1 MIPLIGES
9 CLQFLLLVSLLQ
21 SIGLL
26 GKQRSL
32 VCASTVFAA
41 ILATVSF
48 ALLVYSFAVSD
59 FTVELVAEHSHT
71 AKPLIYKL
79 SGTWG
84 NHEGSILLFTWF
96 LTLVGSVYL
105 AYALRRQSAFT
116 IHVLGVQGT
125 VVAGFAAFTLFTSNP
140 FVRLYPPPFEGNGL
154 NPILQDIGLALHPP
168 MLYAGY
174 VFFALALS
182 YAVAGLIQQKNYK
195 QWAKELRPFMLLAW
209 VLLTIGIGLGSWWA
223 YRELGWGGFWFWD
236 PVENAS
242 LLPWLAGT
250 ALIHSLRV
258 VEVQNTQ
265 IKWSILLS
273 ILTFA
278 LALIGFFL
286 VRSGVLTSVHSF
298 ALDPGRG
305 LGILLLFCIFIG
317 FALALFAFNAPSI
330 KQKKDYAIFSR
341 EGFLL
346 LNNLLLMTLCF
357 TVLLGT
363 LYPLFMQAFN
373 LGHISVG
380 TPYFNHTFNPIAGLT
395 LALCATG
402 SWLAW
407 SKGKIKSKQFISP
420 VLAFAIAIITTRDPI
435 SVITLWGALWLLF
448 SMLYPLPRE
457 QKIWPMWLAHVGV
470 AVVAVSITF
479 HFLLDTQLER
489 NVKIGEPIAFHNY
502 TITLRDVKAVEGANY
517 IARRGHFTAQ
527 HGNRITD
534 LYPETRY
541 FTAEGQKTTEA
552 ALGKRWNGDLYAVIG
567 DRNPDNGEFAIRLY
581 WRPMMMGIWGGATLM
596 ALGGALG
603 IWQRRKR

>member
-9 CLQFLLLVSLLQ
+9 CLQLLLLVAVLQ
-21 SIGLL
+21 SIGLF
-26 GKQRSL
+26 GKQHAL
-32 VCASTVFAA
+32 VCSATIFSTL
-41 ILATVSF
+41 LATISF
-48 ALLVYSFAVSD
+48 ATLVYSFAISD

-71 AKPLIYKL
+71 AKPLIYQL

-96 LTLVGSVYL
+96 LTLVGGVYL
-105 AYALRRQSAFT
+105 AYAVRAKSAFMLR
-116 IHVLGVQGT
+116 VLGVQGA

-140 FVRLYPPPFEGNGL
+140 FIRLFPPPFEGNGL

-174 VFFALALS
+174 VFFSLALS
-182 YAVAGLIQQKNYK
+182 YAVAGLITQKNYK

-298 ALDPGRG
+298 ALDPSRG

-317 FALALFAFNAPSI
+317 FALALFAMNAPSI
-330 KQKKDYAIFSR
+330 KQKKDYTLLSR

-380 TPYFNHTFNPIAGLT
+380 TPYFNNTFNPIAGLT
-395 LALCATG
+395 LALCAVG

-407 SKGKIKSKQFISP
+407 SKGKFKKTQFIAP
-420 VLAFAIAIITTRDPI
+420 VLSIIIALAVTRDPI
-435 SVITLWGALWLLF
+435 SVITLCGALWLLF
-448 SMLYPLPRE
+448 SMLIHTPRE
-457 QKIWPMWLAHVGV
+457 KKILPMWLAHIGV

-489 NVKIGEPIAFHNY
+489 NVKIGESIPFHNY
-502 TITLRDVKAVEGANY
+502 TIILQDVKAVEGANY
-517 IARRGHFTAQ
+517 IARRGHFIAQ
-527 HGNRITD
+527 YGNVIAD

-552 ALGKRWNGDLYAVIG
+552 ALNTRWNGDLYAVIG
-567 DRNPDNGEFAIRLY
+567 DRNPENGEFAIRLY
-581 WRPMMMGIWGGATLM
+581 WRPMMSGIWLGSALM